1 MAAAAGMVLAAGVFA
16 SPAIA
21 GTASIT
27 LKPASG
33 PPTTK
38 VSVSGAGFGISE
50 TVAVDFSTTQVAT
63 ATTTATGTFTAAFK
77 VPKTA
82 LPGSYPVT
90 ATGQDA
96 E

>member
-1 MAAAAGMVLAAGVFA
+1 M
-16 SPAIA
+16 
-21 GTASIT
+21 
-27 LKPASG
+27 
-33 PPTTK
+33 
-38 VSVSGAGFGISE
+38 SGAGFGISE

-63 ATTTATGTFTAAFK
+63 ATTTATGTFTAACK